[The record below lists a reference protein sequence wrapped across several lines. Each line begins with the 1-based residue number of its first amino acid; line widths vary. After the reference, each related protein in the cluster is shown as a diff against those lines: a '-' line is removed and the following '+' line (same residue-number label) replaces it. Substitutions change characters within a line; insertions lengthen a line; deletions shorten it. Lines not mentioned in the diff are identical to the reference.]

1 MEPTR
6 PTPQQSPVPCLVAS
20 IAFFFPRI
28 AIVLL
33 VIFSDYIGRACT
45 TTLWPLLGF
54 LFMPYT
60 TLAYAFAK
68 NHHGGI
74 DGLYLALV
82 ILAALF
88 DLGVLGGGHSA
99 TRSRKRTVRVTRVR

>member
-1 MEPTR
+1 M
-6 PTPQQSPVPCLVAS
+6 PCLVAS

-33 VIFSDYIGRACT
+33 VIFSDYIGRAFT

-54 LFMPYT
+54 LLMPYT

-68 NHHGGI
+68 NYHGGI
-74 DGLYLALV
+74 DGLYLGLV

-88 DLGVLGGGHSA
+88 DLGVLGGGGHSA
-99 TRSRKRTVRVTRVR
+99 TQARKSTVRVTRVR